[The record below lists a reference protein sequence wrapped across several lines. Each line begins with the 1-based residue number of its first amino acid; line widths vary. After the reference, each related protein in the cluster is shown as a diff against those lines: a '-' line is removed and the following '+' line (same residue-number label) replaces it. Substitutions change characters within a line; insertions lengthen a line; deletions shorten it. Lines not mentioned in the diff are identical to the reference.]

1 MTDKW
6 FLQDIEH
13 QLKSRK
19 RMVISDPKGLCGF
32 LLPLLEHKGYV
43 ILKTDPAL
51 VERWQTVKEELFL
64 RYEAENKYKDK
75 EVVFYVTREQS
86 KLSFLMDYC
95 FTHGLLDLSNP
106 IDWLKKKIFTNTAL
120 QIHQEPELLWVIAK
134 EGIGKDINWWKSIIQ
149 GLQDPIGL
157 DEKLLPFLHDPEPY
171 ANALDK
177 DIRQLFEIKV
187 FGEILGQPYMSKP
200 PKTIAGEVVKRIFDG
215 LVFNDIP
222 ELLLNLYYRWAD
234 SEHYSSSLEDYIAK
248 YKLDGSANPW
258 AAHPDH
264 CFLALDKIGLTQ
276 ISLNI
281 KDKGYRTEK
290 LAKIKLRANA
300 RKVKRFVPTWWND
313 VITIAECDTK
323 PLAACNNLGMVV
335 SFYTEH
341 FSKVD
346 RAIRRLYGVFLNEKE
361 IIRPLQEYYEN
372 LDHELLQHWFAH
384 IKDYQ
389 TDQQGYLVTLL
400 KSVKSPVAVIVGDG
414 LRYEIADYIAS
425 SLEKQFRVD
434 KQVMLADLPS
444 ETEHNMSALYVGGN
458 EVVPLHSDRE
468 KRLTEATGK
477 QIEYMSLEALHY
489 GIKADYLV
497 LTYKDIDSAGET
509 LQHGAIKLFE
519 EFEQV
524 LKEKI
529 TLLLNMGFAEV
540 HLVTD
545 HGFVL
550 TGLLAESDKI
560 ELVIKGKNKV
570 SERYIRSSEKQDNDD
585 LICVEEPHGEYNYIY
600 MSKSHRPFKSKGVY
614 GFSHGGFTPQEVII
628 PNFVFRAVKPATSGL
643 EIRITNKTELKDVTG
658 EFFGIK
664 LLGEAKAS
672 DLFASAR
679 KIQVLLYAGGLN
691 YTSSSILNME
701 SGKPESL
708 EFSFQGY
715 TEVMAALVDATT
727 QEQLDSVVIN
737 KSTARDLGGLI

>member
-1 MTDKW
+1 
-6 FLQDIEH
+6 
-13 QLKSRK
+13 
-19 RMVISDPKGLCGF
+19 
-32 LLPLLEHKGYV
+32 
-43 ILKTDPAL
+43 
-51 VERWQTVKEELFL
+51 
-64 RYEAENKYKDK
+64 
-75 EVVFYVTREQS
+75 
-86 KLSFLMDYC
+86 
-95 FTHGLLDLSNP
+95 
-106 IDWLKKKIFTNTAL
+106 
-120 QIHQEPELLWVIAK
+120 
-134 EGIGKDINWWKSIIQ
+134 
-149 GLQDPIGL
+149 
-157 DEKLLPFLHDPEPY
+157 
-171 ANALDK
+171 
-177 DIRQLFEIKV
+177 
-187 FGEILGQPYMSKP
+187 MSKP

-361 IIRPLQEYYEN
+361 IIRPLQEYYES

-425 SLEKQFRVD
+425 SLEKQFQVG

-458 EVVPLHSDRE
+458 EVVPLHSNRE
-468 KRLTEATGK
+468 KRLMEATSK
-477 QIEYMSLEALHY
+477 NVEYMNLEALHY
-489 GIKADYLV
+489 GVKADCLV

-550 TGLLAESDKI
+550 TGLLDESDKI
-560 ELVIKGKNKV
+560 TPDAIGEKEVHERFIRTKDKQTNIDWIGFEKPYSVYRYVYVAKN
-570 SERYIRSSEKQDNDD
+570 
-585 LICVEEPHGEYNYIY
+585 
-600 MSKSHRPFKSKGVY
+600 HRPFKSKGVY
-614 GFSHGGFTPQEVII
+614 GFSHGGFSPQEIII
-628 PNFVFRAVKPATSGL
+628 PKFKFTKIKPQTSQL
-643 EIRITNKTELKDVTG
+643 NVYISNKAELKEVPG
-658 EFFGIK
+658 ELFVLRLDAPI
-664 LLGEAKAS
+664 APT
-672 DLFASAR
+672 DLFGGVR
-679 KIQVLLYAGGLN
+679 KVQVKLYAGNLE
-691 YTSSSILNME
+691 YQSSDIISIEAN
-701 SGKPESL
+701 SIKDK
-708 EFSFQGY
+708 EFSFNKNIQ
-715 TEVMAALVDATT
+715 VQAVLIDATT
-727 QEQLDSVVIN
+727 HEQLDTVTIT
-737 KSTARDLGGLI
+737 KSNLRDLGGLL

>member
-32 LLPLLEHKGYV
+32 LLPLLEHKGYI
-43 ILKTDPAL
+43 ILKTDPGL
-51 VERWQTVKEELFL
+51 SERWQTVKEELLL
-64 RYEAENKYKDK
+64 RYEAENKYKDN
-75 EVVFYVTREQS
+75 EVVFYITREQS

-106 IDWLKKKIFTNTAL
+106 IDWLKKKIFANTAL

-134 EGIGKDINWWKSIIQ
+134 EGIGKDVNWWKSIIQ

-157 DEKLLPFLHDPEPY
+157 DEKLLPFLHDPEPF
-171 ANALDK
+171 AKAMDK

-215 LVFNDIP
+215 LVFNDISD
-222 ELLLNLYYRWAD
+222 LLLNLYYRWAD
-234 SEHYSSSLEDYIAK
+234 SEQYSSSLEDYIAK
-248 YKLDGSANPW
+248 YKLEGSVNPW

-264 CFLALDKIGLTQ
+264 CFLALDRIGLAQ

-290 LAKIKLRANA
+290 LGKIKVRANA
-300 RKVKRFVPTWWND
+300 RKVKRFVPLWWND

-323 PLAACNNLGMVV
+323 PLAACNSLSMIIT
-335 SFYTEH
+335 FYTEH

-361 IIRPLQEYYEN
+361 IIRPIQEYYES
-372 LDHELLQHWFAH
+372 LDHELLEHWFAH
-384 IKDYQ
+384 IKDYK
-389 TDQQGYLVTLL
+389 TDQQGYLITLL
-400 KSVKSPVAVIVGDG
+400 KGAKPPVAVIVGDG
-414 LRYEIADYIAS
+414 LRYEIADYIAC
-425 SLEKQFRVD
+425 SLEKQFKVD

-444 ETEHNMSALYVGGN
+444 ETEHNMSALYIGNN
-458 EVVPLHSDRE
+458 EVVPIHSDRE

-477 QIEYMSLEALHY
+477 KIDYLNLEALHY
-489 GIKADYLV
+489 GVKADYLV

-509 LQHGAIKLFE
+509 LQHGAIKLFD

-529 TLLLNMGFAEV
+529 TLLLNLGFSEV

-550 TGLLAESDKI
+550 TGLLDESDKI
-560 ELVIKGKNKV
+560 EYLVKGKGKV
-570 SERYIRSSEKQDNDD
+570 SERYIRTTDKQDNDD
-585 LICVEEPHGEYNYIY
+585 LIGLEEPHGEYNYVY

-614 GFSHGGFTPQEVII
+614 GFSHGGFTPQEVIN
-628 PNFVFRAVKPATSGL
+628 PKFRFTKIKPQTSQL
-643 EIRITNKTELKDVTG
+643 NVYISNK
-658 EFFGIK
+658 
-664 LLGEAKAS
+664 S
-672 DLFASAR
+672 DLNEVPGELFVIRLDAPLGPTDLFGGVR
-679 KIQVLLYAGGLN
+679 KVQIKLYAG
-691 YTSSSILNME
+691 NME
-701 SGKPESL
+701 YQSSDIISIEANSIKDK
-708 EFSFQGY
+708 EFSFNKNTQ
-715 TEVMAALVDATT
+715 VQAVLIDASTH
-727 QEQLDSVVIN
+727 EQLDIVTIN
-737 KSTARDLGGLI
+737 KSIIRDLGGL